1 MSRFVRRGAIVAML
15 VALAGGTA
23 AAQGHAPASHANEID
38 IMAHLGNSHSIELPS
53 WKAPYYT
60 EVELPRVAP
69 IHVGAVTIDLS
80 PTKHAVFLVLAAAL
94 VALVF
99 LYTSRVVARAQA
111 AGRPPRGFAAAMEA
125 TVLYIR
131 QEVILA
137 NVGPHGEGYVNYLLT
152 VFFFILTCNLLGLL
166 PWSATPTSNI
176 AVTGAMAG
184 VSLVVIEISGM
195 RALGLKGYLGTIFF
209 LPEGLPPLLKPL
221 MLVIMT
227 PIEIIGKL
235 AKPFALAVRLFA
247 NMTAGHVVV
256 LALIGLTFFFQS
268 YLVGVAA
275 SVMATGI
282 MLLELF
288 VAFLQAFV
296 FTLLT
301 SVFIGLMRAA
311 H

>member
-1 MSRFVRRGAIVAML
+1 MCRVMAVL
-15 VALAGGTA
+15 VWLAGRPV
-23 AAQGHAPASHANEID
+23 AAQERARKTASNAID

-53 WKAPYYT
+53 WKPPYF
-60 EVELPRVAP
+60 VEKPLPRFAP
-69 IHVGAVTIDLS
+69 IRIGGASIDLS
-80 PTKHAVFLVLAAAL
+80 PTKHAVYLTLAALL
-94 VALVF
+94 VGLVF

-125 TVLYIR
+125 MVLYIR
-131 QEVILA
+131 QEVILP

-152 VFFFILTCNLLGLL
+152 VFFFLLACNLLGLL

-176 AVTGAMAG
+176 AVTGAMA
-184 VSLVVIEISGM
+184 VLSLAVIEISGI
-195 RALGLKGYLGTIFF
+195 RALGLKGYLGTIFY
-209 LPEGLPPLLKPL
+209 LPPGLPTPLKPV
-221 MLVIMT
+221 MLLIMT

>member
-1 MSRFVRRGAIVAML
+1 MGGVMAVL
-15 VALAGGTA
+15 VWLAGRPV
-23 AAQGHAPASHANEID
+23 AAQERARNPASNEID

-53 WKAPYYT
+53 WKPPYF
-60 EVELPRVAP
+60 VEKQLPRFAP
-69 IHVGAVTIDLS
+69 IRIAAATIDLS
-80 PTKHAVFLVLAAAL
+80 PTKHAVYLALAALL
-94 VALVF
+94 VGLVF

-111 AGRPPRGFAAAMEA
+111 AGRPPRGFAAAMEVM
-125 TVLYIR
+125 VLYIR
-131 QEVILA
+131 QEVILP

-152 VFFFILTCNLLGLL
+152 VFFFLLACNLLGLL

-176 AVTGAMAG
+176 AVTGAMAI
-184 VSLVVIEISGM
+184 VSLAVIEISGM
-195 RALGLKGYLGTIFF
+195 RALGLKGYLGTIFY
-209 LPEGLPPLLKPL
+209 LPPGLPTPLKPV
-221 MLVIMT
+221 MLLIMT

-256 LALIGLTFFFQS
+256 LALIGLTFFFRS
-268 YLVGVAA
+268 YVVGVAA

>member
-1 MSRFVRRGAIVAML
+1 MGSVMAVL
-15 VALAGGTA
+15 VWLAGRPV
-23 AAQGHAPASHANEID
+23 AAQERARNPASNEID

-53 WKAPYYT
+53 WKPPYF
-60 EVELPRVAP
+60 VEKQLPRFAP
-69 IHVGAVTIDLS
+69 IRIAAATIDLS
-80 PTKHAVFLVLAAAL
+80 PTKHAVYLALAALL
-94 VALVF
+94 VGLVF

-125 TVLYIR
+125 MVLYIR
-131 QEVILA
+131 QEVILP

-152 VFFFILTCNLLGLL
+152 VFFFLLACNLLGLL

-176 AVTGAMAG
+176 AVTGAMAI
-184 VSLVVIEISGM
+184 VSLAVIEISGM
-195 RALGLKGYLGTIFF
+195 RALGLKGYLGTIFY
-209 LPEGLPPLLKPL
+209 LPPGLPTPLKPV
-221 MLVIMT
+221 MLLIMT

-256 LALIGLTFFFQS
+256 LALIGLTFFFRS
-268 YLVGVAA
+268 YVVGVAA